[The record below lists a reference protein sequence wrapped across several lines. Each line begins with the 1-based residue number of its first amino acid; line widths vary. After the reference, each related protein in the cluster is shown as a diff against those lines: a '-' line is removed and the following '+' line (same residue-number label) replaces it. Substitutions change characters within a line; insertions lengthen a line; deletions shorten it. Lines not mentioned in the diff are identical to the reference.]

1 MKRSKV
7 HFASF
12 RCTDEENLQAK
23 FARLLKT
30 AGLGKLD
37 FADKFVAI
45 KLHFGEPGCLAYL
58 RPNWARTLV
67 DFIKERGGH
76 PFLTDANTLYVGRRK
91 HALEHLETAWENGFT
106 PLTVGAPV
114 IIADGLKGTDD
125 VAITVPNAK
134 YAKEAYIARAIVDAD
149 ILISLSHF
157 KCHEMAGI
165 GGALKNL
172 GMGCGSRAGKK
183 AMHSSVHPET
193 DISRCVG
200 CGKCTRE
207 CAHGACTLVKGKVNI
222 DPAKCVGCGRC
233 LGACVKDAI
242 LSDYG
247 EPCRAMHGRIAEY
260 AAAACLGKP
269 TFHINF
275 ICDVSPHCDCHAM
288 NDVPL
293 VPDIGIAASSDP
305 VALDQAAAD
314 LCNAAP
320 LMPGC
325 CLAGKDVKGDI
336 FSAMH
341 PGTNWHDAIAEGERI
356 GLGTSAYDL
365 VKIG

>member
-125 VAITVPNAK
+125 VAIAVPNAK
-134 YAKEAYIARAIVDAD
+134 Y
-149 ILISLSHF
+149 
-157 KCHEMAGI
+157 
-165 GGALKNL
+165 
-172 GMGCGSRAGKK
+172 
-183 AMHSSVHPET
+183 
-193 DISRCVG
+193 ISRCVG

-269 TFHINF
+269 TFHISF